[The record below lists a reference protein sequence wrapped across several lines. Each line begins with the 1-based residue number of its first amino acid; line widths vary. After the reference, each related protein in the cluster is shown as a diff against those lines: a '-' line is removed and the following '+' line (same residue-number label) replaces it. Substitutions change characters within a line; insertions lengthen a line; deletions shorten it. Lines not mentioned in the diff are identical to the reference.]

1 MLVLSRRLNEK
12 IVFPALNATVQVV
25 AVKPGSVRLGIEAPS
40 DVLVLREEV
49 VGRRG
54 AGPAPRDA
62 ADAAL
67 QWLNHLFRNRL
78 GLTAV
83 GPAPPRQPPQGVS
96 ARDLERTLD
105 ELERALQDLRGQV
118 EGAVQN
124 RARPRLPTRRRKAL
138 LVEDN
143 RNERE
148 LLAAYLRLSGLEV
161 DTAGDGADALDY
173 LRGARP
179 DVVLLD
185 MRMPRCDG
193 PTTVRAIRGD
203 PAHAGLKIYAVTGCA
218 PGEVPLACGPGGI
231 DRWFQKPFDPQEL
244 VRQLRQEFDAAP

>member
-12 IVFPALNATVQVV
+12 IVFPAINATVQVV
-25 AVKPGSVRLGIEAPS
+25 AIKPGSVRLGIEAPS

-49 VGRRG
+49 VERRG
-54 AGPAPRDA
+54 PEPPPRDA

-78 GLTAV
+78 GTTSV
-83 GPAPPRQPPQGVS
+83 GAAPPRQHLQGVS
-96 ARDLERTLD
+96 ARDMERTLD
-105 ELERALQDLRGQV
+105 EMERALQDLRGQV
-118 EGAVQN
+118 EGVLKHE
-124 RARPRLPTRRRKAL
+124 ARPRARRRKAL

-173 LRGARP
+173 LRGTRP

-218 PGEVPLACGPGGI
+218 PGEVPLASGPGGI

-244 VRQLRQEFDAAP
+244 VRQLRQEFDPAP